1 MKNNTIAQHVTLPP
15 AILGAVAGL
24 LAVLSIFVITS
35 LTASTDSLAQGSLP
49 ALGQLSML
57 DQPLFELRRLVILQ
71 AFAKDPEEAHSYDSD
86 VSADLEAVRRQ
97 EREYGKLPAESQ
109 DRQLT
114 RNFESSL
121 DPLSSAT
128 AEISDLSRQGK
139 KDDAVNAVRQ
149 RFLPAFDAIAN
160 TERRRMSV
168 RLAAASQLAA
178 GSGRFASS
186 SLIAVWAGF
195 GIALTLG
202 VLLCLNS
209 RRRVSRELMAI
220 VGSFEDNAGRLA
232 AGVSEVSSSG
242 HALSN
247 GCSQQAASIEEISS
261 SIEEM
266 SAMTLRNSENSAR
279 ASSMMADTSSQ
290 ISRSNVALK
299 DMIVSMDAIKAS
311 SEKVA
316 KINRTID
323 DIAFQTNIL
332 ALNAA
337 VEAARAGDA
346 GMGFAVV
353 ADEVR
358 NLAQRSAAA
367 AKDTAFLIEEA
378 IENTQKGSRRL
389 DQVASVIKAITEG
402 GAQVGNLIEE
412 VKEASSQQ
420 AQGITQISQAILHVS
435 KITQQAAAGA
445 EEGAAASEELGEQA
459 RSILNGIQSLQAL
472 AGFSKTQSFRSHE
485 AAATPSSP
493 AISARELVKK
503 LEPSKKSESVR
514 AFAAIEPTDP
524 EDFLPMD
531 SAGPTQSETF
541 SSF

>member
-1 MKNNTIAQHVTLPP
+1 MKNNTIAQYVTLPP
-15 AILGAVAGL
+15 AIIGAISGI
-24 LAVLSIFVITS
+24 LAVLSIFAITS
-35 LTASTDSLAQGSLP
+35 LTTSTDSLAQGSLP
-49 ALGQLSML
+49 AMKQLSTV

-71 AFAKDPEEAHSYDSD
+71 AVAKDSDEARSYDSD
-86 VSADLEAVRRQ
+86 LNADLEAVRQQ
-97 EREYGKLPAESQ
+97 EREYSKLSAGTQ
-109 DRQLT
+109 DRELT
-114 RNFESSL
+114 RNFESFL
-121 DPLSSAT
+121 DPLSSSVT
-128 AEISDLSRQGK
+128 EISELSHQGK
-139 KDDAVNAVRQ
+139 KDDALVALRQ
-149 RFLPAFDAIAN
+149 RFLPAFDAIA
-160 TERRRMSV
+160 TIERHRTSLRQAS
-168 RLAAASQLAA
+168 ASESAASAA
-178 GSGRFASS
+178 GFAHS
-186 SLIAVWAGF
+186 SLIAVWLASGV
-195 GIALTLG
+195 ALTLC
-202 VLLCLNS
+202 VLLCLYS

-232 AGVSEVSSSG
+232 ACVSQVSSSG
-242 HALSN
+242 HSLST

-261 SIEEM
+261 SVEEM

-279 ASSMMADTSSQ
+279 ASSMMVETASQ

-299 DMIVSMDAIKAS
+299 DMIASMNAIKES

-323 DIAFQTNIL
+323 EIAFQTNIL

-378 IENTQKGSRRL
+378 IENTQKGSRKL

-402 GAQVGNLIEE
+402 GGHVGNLLAE
-412 VKEASSQQ
+412 VKQASSQQ
-420 AQGITQISQAILHVS
+420 AQGIAQISQAILHVS

-445 EEGAAASEELGEQA
+445 EESAAASEELSEQA
-459 RSILNGIQSLQAL
+459 RFILKGIQGLREL
-472 AGFSKTQSFRSHE
+472 AGFSKTQSFGSYE
-485 AAATPSSP
+485 IAAPYIAAAAGEP
-493 AISARELVKK
+493 VKK
-503 LEPSKKSESVR
+503 LEPSKNSESLR
-514 AFAAIEPTDP
+514 APERIESTDP

-531 SAGPTQSETF
+531 SAEPAPSETF